1 MIEVLEPGLLT
12 TVQDAGRPD
21 WTHLG
26 VPVGGACDTWGLAV
40 ANLLAGN
47 TPDAA
52 ALEMTIAGP
61 SLRVLDDIVVGVAGA
76 DLGGSLR
83 PGRAT
88 RLRAGATLEFPGTTS
103 APGARA
109 YLALAGGIDAPLV
122 LGSSSTALGAG
133 FGGLNGRPLRAGDVL
148 RGGAAARRAGDAVW
162 PVTTDEP
169 ELGGDEPPLRVVR
182 GPAARKGRLEA
193 LIGGSWAVAA
203 GSDRVGLRLEGP
215 PVAASRG
222 SAILSHGVT
231 FGSIQVP
238 PDGQPIVLLAD
249 GQTTGGYP
257 VAAVVISADR
267 PRLGQLRPGARVA
280 FEAVSLD
287 AAREALMRRTSA
299 LGRAA
304 EILRESAGWDDL
316 WQAAGG

>member
-21 WTHLG
+21 WTHHG

-61 SLRVLDDIVVGVAGA
+61 TLRVLDDVVVGVAGA

-103 APGARA
+103 SRGARA
-109 YLALAGGIDAPLV
+109 YLALAGGIDVPLV

-162 PVTTDEP
+162 SVTTDEP
-169 ELGGDEPPLRVVR
+169 EPGGDEPPLRVVR
-182 GPAARKGRLEA
+182 GPAGNGRLEA
-193 LIGGSWAVAA
+193 LVGGSWTVAA
-203 GSDRVGLRLEGP
+203 GSDRVGLRLDGP
-215 PVAASRG
+215 PVAASHG
-222 SAILSHGVT
+222 SSILSHGVT

-280 FEAVSLD
+280 FEEVSLD
-287 AAREALMRRTSA
+287 VAREALIRRTSA
-299 LGRAA
+299 LRRAA